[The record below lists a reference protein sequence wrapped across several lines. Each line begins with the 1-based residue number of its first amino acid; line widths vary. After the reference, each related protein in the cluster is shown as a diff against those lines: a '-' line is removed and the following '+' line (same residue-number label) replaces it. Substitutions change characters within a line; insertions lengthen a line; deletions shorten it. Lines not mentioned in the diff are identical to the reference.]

1 VRLRNEGN
9 RAWANID
16 GLLKQRHDEIPNL
29 GETVKGYL
37 QHERQT
43 LVVVAQARAA
53 RPARAESSQ
62 CRSVQLLR

>member
-1 VRLRNEGN
+1 MTVTAPGRTSTYC
-9 RAWANID
+9 
-16 GLLKQRHDEIPNL
+16 LKQRHDEIPNL

-53 RPARAESSQ
+53 STSARRE
-62 CRSVQLLR
+62 